1 MVTEQSLNTVDS
13 SHEIVHLKE
22 LNFIVA
28 FVVLMLV
35 QFIITVFRV
44 SEARGWRFLNKSW
57 EPFPRFLNR
66 HKVWN
71 QLLLDGR
78 PLYQGLGGRGHLVD
92 KLQLCKDGHTMG
104 GEASANDTH
113 LEIKQCKISE

>member
-1 MVTEQSLNTVDS
+1 MQSSSPWTLLVTKESLNTVDS

-22 LNFIVA
+22 LHFLFN
-28 FVVLMLV
+28 FVVLMFLQLV
-35 QFIITVFRV
+35 ITVFRV
-44 SEARGWRFLNKSW
+44 SEARGWRFLNKSRQ
-57 EPFPRFLNR
+57 PFPRFLNS

-92 KLQLCKDGHTMG
+92 KLQLCKDGHAMG
-104 GEASANDTH
+104 GEACANDTH
-113 LEIKQCKISE
+113 